1 MLVGIM
7 KGNGIGP
14 EITTAT
20 KRVLEATGLPLGW
33 EEIPVADAGIE
44 VYGHSLAPEAVRRL
58 RDIRYTIKAPF
69 IVNKLEGRVACTQP
83 DGSQVIKYTR
93 EEPA

>member
-20 KRVLEATGLPLGW
+20 KRVLEATGLPLEW

-44 VYGHSLAPEAVRRL
+44 VYGHPLAPEAVQRL

-83 DGSQVIKYTR
+83 DGSQVIFSR